1 MANYRCILIVA
12 SAVLLFSSRLSLA
25 QTMPLSG
32 LNTPSLNGIAQAASQ
47 NQTTKVKALL
57 LAGESPDVTDDS
69 GQSPLGYA
77 ARFGNT
83 EMAQLLIR
91 FHAPVD
97 SRDQFGNTPLH
108 WAAQRGSLEIMRL
121 LIAAKAPVNA
131 QNKQGMTPLMMAAS
145 QGQVAAVRLLLR
157 HGANPKIEDYTGRDA
172 FGWAEGNPNVLQ
184 VLRLAKTG

>member
-1 MANYRCILIVA
+1 MAKYRYVLIA
-12 SAVLLFSSRLSLA
+12 AFSVLAFAARPSLA
-25 QTMPLSG
+25 QTIPLGG
-32 LNTPSLNGIAQAASQ
+32 LNTSSFNGIAQAASQ
-47 NQTTKVKALL
+47 DKTSEVKALL
-57 LAGESPDVTDDS
+57 LAGKNPDVVDES

-83 EMAQLLIR
+83 EMVRLLLQ

-97 SRDQFGNTPLH
+97 SHDEFGNTPLH

-145 QGQVAAVRLLLR
+145 QGQVAAVRLLLQ
-157 HGANPKIEDYTGRDA
+157 HGANPKLEDYTGRDA
-172 FGWAEGNPNVLQ
+172 FGWAEGKPNVLQ
-184 VLRLAKTG
+184 ALRLAKAG